1 MKIVMLESIS
11 ISEKE
16 LRKYR
21 KKLEDA
27 GHQLI
32 VYQDRVE
39 DENLLIERAG
49 DADILIITNLPLSEK
64 VINSCPNL
72 KMISVAFTGVD
83 HIDMKAC
90 KANDVLVCN
99 SSGYA
104 DQAVAELVFG
114 MIISIMRNI
123 KSCDDVTRSGGT
135 RSGLIGNEIA
145 GKVFGIVG
153 IGSIGLKVAEIAK
166 TLGCKLLGYA
176 THQREEALNLGVEY
190 LSLDELMKKSDIVSL
205 HVPLVESTRN
215 LIDREKLSLMKESA
229 ILINTS
235 RGPVV
240 DSKALADVLNNQK
253 IAGAGIDVF
262 EMEPPIPERHP
273 LLNSK
278 NTILTPHAAFATEE
292 SFVKR
297 AAIVFDNIEKYLA
310 GSPQNV
316 INLIE

>member
-1 MKIVMLESIS
+1 MQESC
-11 ISEKE
+11 
-16 LRKYR
+16 YF
-21 KKLEDA
+21 
-27 GHQLI
+27 
-32 VYQDRVE
+32 Y
-39 DENLLIERAG
+39 
-49 DADILIITNLPLSEK
+49 
-64 VINSCPNL
+64 
-72 KMISVAFTGVD
+72 F
-83 HIDMKAC
+83 
-90 KANDVLVCN
+90 
-99 SSGYA
+99 
-104 DQAVAELVFG
+104 
-114 MIISIMRNI
+114 
-123 KSCDDVTRSGGT
+123 
-135 RSGLIGNEIA
+135 
-145 GKVFGIVG
+145 
-153 IGSIGLKVAEIAK
+153 
-166 TLGCKLLGYA
+166 
-176 THQREEALNLGVEY
+176 
-190 LSLDELMKKSDIVSL
+190 KKSDIVSL